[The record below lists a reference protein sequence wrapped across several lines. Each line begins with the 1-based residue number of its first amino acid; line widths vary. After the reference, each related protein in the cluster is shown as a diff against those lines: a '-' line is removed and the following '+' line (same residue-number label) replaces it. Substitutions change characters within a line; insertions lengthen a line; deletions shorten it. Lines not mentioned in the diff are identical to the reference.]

1 MTAFCVEALV
11 ALAAF
16 DALCLAF
23 DVAFL
28 AAAAVFP
35 LAFFAAAAAFPLAF
49 LAADAPFVVADFT
62 AVLVALAALAAA
74 WTFFATA
81 SVSPAFF
88 RSLVLAF
95 AIFAMVLY
103 FAAFNLVAVAFP
115 TPGSDVISDALP
127 AMCFTVWGK

>member
-1 MTAFCVEALV
+1 M

-23 DVAFL
+23 DVVFL
-28 AAAAVFP
+28 
-35 LAFFAAAAAFPLAF
+35 AAAAAFPLAF

-81 SVSPAFF
+81 RVSPAFF

-95 AIFAMVLY
+95 AIFAMVLN

-115 TPGSDVISDALP
+115 TPGSAVISDALP
-127 AMCFTVWGK
+127 AMCFTVW

>member
-28 AAAAVFP
+28 
-35 LAFFAAAAAFPLAF
+35 AAAAAFPLAF

-127 AMCFTVWGK
+127 AMCFTVW